1 MCIDMFWYPQQN
13 CMACR
18 ELLVWE
24 GTWRPTRPANKLPG
38 WCLMS
43 KSDCIN
49 IKQFFNWLRI
59 TLNVEHRTG
68 KGILWAVRLHLSRPF
83 LFFSIVWKVA
93 ARHKKQAEKCVRS
106 PWLGSRY
113 FHDCSCQCVKC
124 CGKTM
129 TVLPLPDQ
137 RLRKPWQHISDLL
150 GFWISFWFK
159 DSERCFLLSFPKPV
173 TFFCLKSGNLLQS
186 GNPYVVW

>member
-137 RLRKPWQHISDLL
+137 RLRNRSLANPDNIYQTCWAFGFHFDLKIL
-150 GFWISFWFK
+150 KGA
-159 DSERCFLLSFPKPV
+159 
-173 TFFCLKSGNLLQS
+173 FCCLFQNQ
-186 GNPYVVW
+186 